1 MTLLS
6 LEAADAFYGKAPV
19 LHGVSLQ
26 VGAGEI
32 VSLIGRNGAGK
43 STTLRVMAGLM
54 PLAAGRL
61 VFDGQAVSGWPA
73 HRISRLGVAY
83 VPETRRIFPNLSV
96 QENLAVAGYAHRGR
110 RGPWSLDRVYG
121 LFPRLRERRDF
132 AGDSLSGGEQQMLA
146 IARGLMTAPRL
157 LLLDEPTEGL
167 APRIVDDLVAA
178 IRTVQAEGVAVVL
191 VEQKLKVPMALASRQ
206 YVIENGRIA
215 WTGTTAAMQAGEGE
229 VAALLGF

>member
-1 MTLLS
+1 MSLLV
-6 LEAADAFYGKAPV
+6 LEEADAFYGKAPV
-19 LHGVSLQ
+19 LHGVSLH
-26 VGAGEI
+26 VAEGEI

-43 STTLRVMAGLM
+43 STTLRTVAGLM
-54 PLAAGRL
+54 PLGAGRL
-61 VFDGQAVSGWPA
+61 LLDGQNVSGWAA

-96 QENLAVAGYAHRGR
+96 EENLDVASYAHRAR
-110 RGPWSLDRVYG
+110 RGPWTLDRVYG

-132 AGDSLSGGEQQMLA
+132 SGDSLSGGEQQMLA

-178 IRTVQAEGVAVVL
+178 IRIVQAEGIAVIL

-215 WTGTTAAMQAGEGE
+215 WTGTTAQMQAGEGGVE
-229 VAALLGF
+229 ALLGL

>member
-1 MTLLS
+1 MTLLA

-110 RGPWSLDRVYG
+110 RGPWSLDRIYG